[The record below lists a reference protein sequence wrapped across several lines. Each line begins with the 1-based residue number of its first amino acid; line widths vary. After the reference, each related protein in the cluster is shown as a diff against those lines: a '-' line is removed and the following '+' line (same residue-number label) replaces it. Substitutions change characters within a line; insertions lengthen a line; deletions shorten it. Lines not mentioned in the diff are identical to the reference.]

1 MACETVAHTGFCLGL
16 VATQVRDHRRL
27 GDEPSAVQGN
37 RDVLLLLCHV
47 VFCVTVCSP
56 SLWPPHLQT
65 PVGEGKGAAV
75 TDRVALVPI
84 LRAGLGMVCVL

>member
-1 MACETVAHTGFCLGL
+1 M
-16 VATQVRDHRRL
+16 ATQVRDHRRL

-37 RDVLLLLCHV
+37 SDVLLLLLCHV

-56 SLWPPHLQT
+56 SLLQT